1 MDSTL
6 CIGIDVAQ
14 DWLALAAHPTGQPR
28 RFKTTPD
35 GLRSLVEHCR
45 SAQPR
50 LIAFEASGGYERPL
64 ADTLTQAQLPF
75 AILNPRNVRY
85 YAVTV
90 QSWGET
96 RSWRQAVSGLRC

>member
-14 DWLALAAHPTGQPR
+14 NWLDLAAHPTGKPR

-45 SAQPR
+45 DTHPR
-50 LIAFEASGGYERPL
+50 LIAFE
-64 ADTLTQAQLPF
+64 
-75 AILNPRNVRY
+75 
-85 YAVTV
+85 
-90 QSWGET
+90 
-96 RSWRQAVSGLRC
+96 GLRRLRTSPR